1 MDKSKVLII
10 LDAGHGS
17 TTAGKCSPLFEG
29 VDGKMT
35 RFYEWK
41 YAREIR
47 ERVVKQLKEEGYT
60 NIYIDNPEDWDVSL
74 ATRKNRI
81 NNKYAEAKKKGMKA
95 FLISIHVNAAGNGP
109 WMNARG
115 WSAWTS
121 KGQTAGDKLADKL
134 YEAAQEV
141 LGPLNQKIRK
151 DMSDG
156 DPDWEANFYI
166 LKNTNCA
173 ACLTENMFQ
182 DNRQDVDWLLSEEG
196 KQAITDIHV
205 KGIKKY
211 IESL

>member
-1 MDKSKVLII
+1 MDKEKVLII
-10 LDAGHGS
+10 LDAGHGQN
-17 TTAGKCSPLFEG
+17 TPGKHSELFE
-29 VDGKMT
+29 DASGKMT
-35 RFYEWK
+35 RFYEWS

-47 ERVVKQLKEEGYT
+47 KRVIDQLNADGYT

-182 DNRQDVDWLLSEEG
+182 DNRQDVNWLLSEEG